1 MAILRR
7 VVFAIL
13 AGAGISACG
22 QSDVKIVPPKV
33 PQGGRAVAIAV
44 AQTDAKRLIVASA
57 TGGLFR
63 TFDGGVSFHHLDGFP
78 TLFAVDVVI
87 ASLDPNIVIATA
99 RDDFATI
106 TGGGIWRSQ
115 DGGASWSRPAG
126 WPPPSGCGGRPAATG
141 ISHIPLTR
149 TFHVATDCGLAVSTD
164 NGATFTTT
172 PIDPANPMLFS
183 VLVVNRTTGVAADS
197 KRTWFLNNG
206 QWTPSLGGPD
216 GDPGGTFTPHAFA
229 SPFWAADN
237 IFFHAGRD
245 RRLWVSTTS
254 GGAWRLMQ
262 TFCDTLP
269 NGCDNRE
276 PFVRAGRGL
285 DGDGTHLDVYYG
297 DGTSLWRQA
306 VTTVLPGGNVGD
318 WRKLKSDHS
327 DPADLAFTPG
337 FTEPLMLATDGGVH
351 LTNDQGKQWTL
362 TGSNVGGF
370 VALQIGE
377 MTGRQVGGSSPH
389 LDLYYG
395 TQDNDIKGSSDG
407 GATWNGS
414 LCCEGAFLQVDRANP
429 AMVDGKVTG
438 RRCGNCALFDVQPH
452 LGQGDPGLFRSAPS
466 GTTNNPAAHA
476 PFQLIGDS
484 FLQPLKLPPNSE
496 YWLTGNRGVDWAQSF
511 TTTGT
516 HVGRIHF
523 AGNPVNPVAY
533 VALEKGDGAKLI
545 RASAVSGTPV
555 VAAADQVGMGT
566 IGLMRTGQAR
576 YAAVGV
582 DPKEPNHLLAHDV
595 FAGTKA
601 SRDGGVNWFAVPAL
615 DAAVSDTGKFKA
627 SMNSIAPFVTAIAW
641 DPTNSCHILVGTMQ
655 NGVIRSADGGLTW
668 AQVPGSK
675 PATFVTS
682 FFFPPTGA
690 IWMSTYGR
698 GLWQVTSS
706 RTPPASG
713 RCEFPQPP
721 GPVPQPGPVVILR
734 AGGAPRAFAGLQD
747 EAVCATCTVLL
758 VHDGWITDIDGDDT
772 VRTVTTSGGFVEQ
785 RLRNGRESPATV
797 ANTVRAEETDGL
809 RRRVGGGAT
818 VTGGATDERRVR
830 GLILDGARLV
840 GYIAG
845 SAAPAIAPLRKPAI
859 FVQTM
864 ADDTVQIL
872 GFQFLPGTGDRGL
885 TITIEGETVAANTA
899 VTADGKFEVRVRV
912 RHPPGFV
919 LVSAVQRDGLRTTIA
934 TTYLQVVDRR

>member
-1 MAILRR
+1 MRILRQ
-7 VVFAIL
+7 VVMATFAAVGL
-13 AGAGISACG
+13 SACG

-44 AQTDAKRLIVASA
+44 SQSDAKRLVVATES
-57 TGGLFR
+57 GGLFR
-63 TFDGGVSFHHLDGFP
+63 TFDGGVSFQHLDGFP
-78 TLFAVDVVI
+78 TLFAVDVAM
-87 ASLDPNIVIATA
+87 ASLDPNIIIATA
-99 RDDFATI
+99 RDDFAT
-106 TGGGIWRSQ
+106 TAGGGIWRSQ
-115 DGGASWSRPAG
+115 DGGASWSRPTG
-126 WPPPSGCGGRPAATG
+126 WPPAGCGGRPTAAG
-141 ISHIPLTR
+141 ISHMPLSR
-149 TFHVATDCGLAVSTD
+149 TFYVATDCGLAVSND
-164 NGATFTTT
+164 NGASFITT
-172 PIDPANPMLFS
+172 PIDPANPKLFS
-183 VLVVNRTTGVAADS
+183 VLVVNRTTGVAADNR
-197 KRTWFLNNG
+197 RTWFLNNG

-216 GDPGGTFTPHAFA
+216 AGDVFTPHAFA
-229 SPFWAADN
+229 SPWWAADN
-237 IFFHAGRD
+237 IFYHAGRD

-254 GGAWRLMQ
+254 GGAWRLMP
-262 TFCDTLP
+262 TICDTLP
-269 NGCDNRE
+269 DGCDNRE
-276 PFVRAGRGL
+276 PFVRVGRGL
-285 DGDGTHLDVYYG
+285 DGDPTHLDVYYG
-297 DGTSLWRQA
+297 DGVNLWRQA

-318 WRKLKSDHS
+318 WRKLKSDHA

-351 LTNDQGKQWTL
+351 LTKDQGKQWTL

-370 VALQIGE
+370 VALQVTE

-438 RRCGNCALFDVQPH
+438 RRCGDCSLFDVQPH
-452 LGQGDPGLFRSAPS
+452 LGQGDPGLFRNAPGGNTS
-466 GTTNNPAAHA
+466 NPDAHA
-476 PFQLIGDS
+476 PFQLIGDT

-496 YWLTGNRGVDWAQSF
+496 YWLTSNRGGTWALSF
-511 TTTGT
+511 STMGT

-523 AGNPVNPVAY
+523 AGDLTNPVSY
-533 VALEKGDGAKLI
+533 VALEKGQGAKLI
-545 RASAVSGTPV
+545 RASAVSGAPV
-555 VAAADQVGMGT
+555 VTAADQNGMGT
-566 IGLMRTGQAR
+566 IGLLRTGQAR
-576 YAAVGV
+576 YAVIGV

-615 DAAVSDTGKFKA
+615 DAAVSDAGKFKA
-627 SMNSIAPFVTAIAW
+627 SMNNVAPFVTTIAW

-675 PATFVTS
+675 RATIVTS
-682 FFFPPTGA
+682 FFFPPTGP

-706 RTPPASG
+706 RTPPSSG

-721 GPVPQPGPVVILR
+721 SPVQQPSPPVVILR
-734 AGGAPRAFAGLQD
+734 AGGPPRTFGGLQD
-747 EAVCATCTVLL
+747 EAVCARCTVLL
-758 VHDGWITDIDGDDT
+758 VHDGWITDIDGDDP
-772 VRTVTTSGGFVEQ
+772 VRTVATSGGFVEQ
-785 RLRNGRESPATV
+785 RLRNGREAPATV
-797 ANTVRAEETDGL
+797 ANTVHEEETDGL
-809 RRRVGGGAT
+809 RRRVGAGAAG
-818 VTGGATDERRVR
+818 TGGAANERRVR

-840 GYIAG
+840 AYIAG
-845 SAAPAIAPLRKPAI
+845 SGPPAIARLRNPSV
-859 FVQTM
+859 FVRTM
-864 ADDTVQIL
+864 PDDNVQIL
-872 GFQFLPGTGDRGL
+872 GFQFLPGTGARGV
-885 TITIEGETVAANTA
+885 TVTIEGETVATNAP

-912 RHPPGFV
+912 RRPPGWV

-934 TTYLQVVDRR
+934 TTYLQVVDDN